1 MSRLAG
7 INKNDCVNG
16 KGVCVSVFLQGCPWK
31 CKGCHNP
38 ETWDELGGE
47 EIIDEDL
54 FIDNVLHYIN
64 ANGILRNFSL
74 LGGEPLYDANIDLSL
89 KLLAKVKEIYP
100 NIKTYVWT
108 GATMKWLETH
118 YQMKQVLENIDVLIT
133 GPFILEQR
141 DISLPLRG
149 STNQKILRK
158 GIDF

>member
-16 KGVCVSVFLQGCPWK
+16 EGVCVSVFLQGCPWK

-108 GATMKWLETH
+108 GATMEWLETH